1 MWGDAMKAIML
12 AAALAGQAGGAEAPL
27 KAVGAWNLEY
37 ADSMCVAARNYG
49 DAAVPITIGFKP
61 TPFSDM
67 LMVAVVGTRRQL
79 GRQGVVDIKLA
90 AAGRDFAESKKATRV
105 HFPTGDRAVLTFYI
119 AREELESLVG
129 ATTFTIDAA
138 GGPPL
143 TVALSMGKPVLAAL
157 QTCEVDLLK
166 RFGYDPVKI
175 AAIAKRAEGASKGEW
190 LSNAD
195 YPVSALRARRQGTS
209 LIGWTI
215 STEGRITDCKVLK
228 SSGTPE
234 LDKAACDGILRRGRY
249 RPALDAAGNPVES
262 YSTRNVRW
270 QLPG

>member
-1 MWGDAMKAIML
+1 MKAVML
-12 AAALAGQAGGAEAPL
+12 AAVLAGQAGGADAPPL
-27 KAVGAWNLEY
+27 KPVGTWNLEY
-37 ADSMCVAARNYG
+37 ADSMCVAGHNYG
-49 DAAVPITIGFKP
+49 EATAPITIGFKP
-61 TPFSDM
+61 TPFSDT

-79 GRQGVVDIKLA
+79 GRQGVVDLTLA
-90 AAGRDFAESKKATRV
+90 AAGRDFVEPKKATRV
-105 HFPTGDRAVLTFYI
+105 HFPTGDRAILTFYI
-119 AREELESLVG
+119 AREQLESLVG
-129 ATTFTIDAA
+129 ASTFTIAAA
-138 GGPPL
+138 GGPPI

-157 QTCEVDLLK
+157 RTCEVDLLK
-166 RFGYDPVKI
+166 HFGYDPAKI

-195 YPVSALRARRQGTS
+195 YPVSALRAGRQGTT

-228 SSGTPE
+228 TSGTPE
-234 LDKAACDGILRRGRY
+234 LDKAACDGILQRGRY